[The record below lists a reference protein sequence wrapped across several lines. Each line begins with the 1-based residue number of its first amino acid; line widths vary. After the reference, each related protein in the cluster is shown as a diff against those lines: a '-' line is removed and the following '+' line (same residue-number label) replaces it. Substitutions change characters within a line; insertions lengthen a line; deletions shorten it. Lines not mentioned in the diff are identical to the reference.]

1 MYAHII
7 AYTVLIATIVF
18 LCYDPGLGMLNR
30 SGGRL
35 LALILALPCLLFGAT
50 LVFADVNR
58 LKKINEATGDHLLTN
73 ELLKNGFRVR
83 VGEWA
88 WQIFGDEFGFLIW
101 GDGAAFVL
109 RLERQLAAQPLTKA
123 QRLVLIDADGV
134 DCLSATFSAPIRT
147 RSIERAL
154 ARGSR
159 DVLAQKSI
167 RDKGKAQSTPYHFT
181 TKG

>member
-7 AYTVLIATIVF
+7 AYTALIGIIVF
-18 LCYDPGLGMLNR
+18 LCYDPSLGMLNR

-35 LALILALPCLLFGAT
+35 LVLILALPCLLFGAT

-83 VGEWA
+83 AGEFA
-88 WQIFGDEFGFLIW
+88 WQIFGDEIGFLIW
-101 GDGAAFVL
+101 GDGAAFVG
-109 RLERQLAAQPLTKA
+109 RLTRQLAAQPLTEA
-123 QRLVLIDADGV
+123 QRRCLADADGT

-147 RSIERAL
+147 RSIGRAL
-154 ARGSR
+154 SRGSR
-159 DVLAQKSI
+159 DVLAQKAA
-167 RDKGKAQSTPYHFT
+167 RDRRA
-181 TKG
+181 